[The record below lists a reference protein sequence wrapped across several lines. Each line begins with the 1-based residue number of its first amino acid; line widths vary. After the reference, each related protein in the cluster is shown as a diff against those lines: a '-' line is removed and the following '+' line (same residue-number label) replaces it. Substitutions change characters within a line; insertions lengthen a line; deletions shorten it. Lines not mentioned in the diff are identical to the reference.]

1 MRQLLVVGLVLSA
14 CDVIAPRATD
24 GGAGGAGG
32 GSSGAGGGFAIALPQ
47 LPPPPNLAVFAGLGA
62 GASKLLADVANARVE
77 IDPTQSDALT
87 ALGECADL
95 LSYCYA
101 PPAFTL
107 ARCFTATRTCTTQTP
122 WTEAACCPAACR
134 DAFTRETNAGLPP
147 NAALEKVLFREPDCF
162 PGVRA
167 ALEAP

>member
-1 MRQLLVVGLVLSA
+1 MKRLLGVLLLSSCSPVGG
-14 CDVIAPRATD
+14 TGD
-24 GGAGGAGG
+24 GGAGGG
-32 GSSGAGGGFAIALPQ
+32 SGAGGGFALPQ
-47 LPPPPNLAVFAGLGA
+47 LPPIASLAVFGTGA
-62 GASKLLADVANARVE
+62 TKLLADVANARVE

-101 PPAFTL
+101 PPSFTL
-107 ARCFTATRTCTTQTP
+107 DRCFSTVRTCTTSTP
-122 WTEAACCPAACR
+122 WTEQACCPQACH
-134 DAFTRETNAGLPP
+134 DAFTSEVTAGLTPK
-147 NAALEKVLFREPDCF
+147 AALEKVLFREPDCF

>member
-1 MRQLLVVGLVLSA
+1 MKRLLGVLVLASA
-14 CDVIAPRATD
+14 CSGLP
-24 GGAGGAGG
+24 GGGGGGTGG
-32 GSSGAGGGFAIALPQ
+32 GSSGAGGGFALPQ
-47 LPPPPNLAVFAGLGA
+47 LPPISSLAVFSSVGSGA
-62 GASKLLADVANARVE
+62 TKLLADVSNARVE

-101 PPAFTL
+101 PPSFTL
-107 ARCFTATRTCTTQTP
+107 ERCFSTARTCATSTP
-122 WTEAACCPAACR
+122 WMEQACCPQACH
-134 DAFTRETNAGLPP
+134 DAFTREVTAGLTPK
-147 NAALEKVLFREPDCF
+147 AALEKVLFREPDCF

>member
-1 MRQLLVVGLVLSA
+1 MLSSS
-14 CDVIAPRATD
+14 CSSLP
-24 GGAGGAGG
+24 GGGGGAGG
-32 GSSGAGGGFAIALPQ
+32 GSAGGGGGFALPQ
-47 LPPPPNLAVFAGLGA
+47 LPPISSLAVFSSVGSGA
-62 GASKLLADVANARVE
+62 TKLLADVSNARVE

-101 PPAFTL
+101 PPSFTL
-107 ARCFTATRTCTTQTP
+107 ERCFSTARTCTTETP
-122 WTEAACCPAACR
+122 WTEQACCPQTCR
-134 DAFTRETNAGLPP
+134 DAFTREVTAGLSPK
-147 NAALEKVLFREPDCF
+147 AALEKVLFREPDCF

>member
-1 MRQLLVVGLVLSA
+1 MKRLLGVLLLSA
-14 CDVIAPRATD
+14 SCGPLT
-24 GGAGGAGG
+24 GGRDGGAGG
-32 GSSGAGGGFAIALPQ
+32 GSSGAGGGFALPQ
-47 LPPPPNLAVFAGLGA
+47 LPPLSSLVAFSSVGSGA
-62 GASKLLADVANARVE
+62 TKLLADVSNARVE

-101 PPAFTL
+101 PPSFTL
-107 ARCFTATRTCTTQTP
+107 DRCFSTVRSCTTSTP
-122 WTEAACCPAACR
+122 WGEPACCPEACH
-134 DAFTRETNAGLPP
+134 DAFSREVAAGLTPR
-147 NAALEKVLFREPDCF
+147 AALEKVLFREPDCF